1 MAIILDPFSGTPQE
15 GKGLRILL
23 DYVARSDD
31 QPVYVGYAE
40 PGSLPAEAVWK
51 IMRCT
56 YDGSDRLVIRDWA
69 LTNDRA
75 DFKNVWD
82 NRAALTYG

>member
-1 MAIILDPFSGTPQE
+1 MAVILDSFSGTPQE

-23 DYVARSDD
+23 DYDGRSDE

-40 PGSLPAEAVWK
+40 PSSTSDEPVWK

-56 YDGSDRLVIRDWA
+56 YDGSNRLIIRDWA
-69 LTNDRA
+69 LTEGRA
-75 DFKNVWD
+75 DFKNVYD
-82 NRAALTYG
+82 NRASLTYG